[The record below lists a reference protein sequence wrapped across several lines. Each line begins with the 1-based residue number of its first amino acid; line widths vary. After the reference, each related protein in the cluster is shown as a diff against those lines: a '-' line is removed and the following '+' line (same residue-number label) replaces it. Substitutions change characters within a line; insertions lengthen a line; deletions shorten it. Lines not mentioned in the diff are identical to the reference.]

1 MFEVILSKLTHEMES
16 AVVVEWLKAEGDL
29 VEKGEPLL
37 RVETDKATVDMEADA
52 DGCLAG
58 ICVDAGS
65 DVPVGTRLAFLLAD
79 GEKLPADW
87 NAQQAG
93 AGAQAGAATASG
105 SSPRKPA
112 PLAPSEVASRP
123 SPPRRPGLEGDDSPW
138 AGGRIV
144 ATPSARRLSRA
155 HRVDLASVA
164 GSGPG
169 GRIVEADVQAHLSLL
184 ETTAHLER
192 TELLRL
198 DPVGGA
204 AAGEAAPGPYEVLEL
219 TSIERRTGER
229 LQASVREAP
238 FFDLEVD
245 IDMSAA
251 ARQRQETPGLS
262 YTAILLH
269 AVARALVD
277 VPRLNAHFVGG
288 ELRLFPRVDLGVA
301 VATNAGLYVPSI
313 HDAGNKDVA
322 AFEAALSSF
331 REKAKLGRFA
341 PEDLAPATFTVSNLG
356 MYGVDRF
363 RAVINPPQVG
373 ILAIGRIADR
383 PVAENGAVVIRP
395 LSSLTLTVDHRAADG
410 ALAAPFLKQLRSH
423 VED

>member
-29 VEKGEPLL
+29 LEKGEPLL

-52 DGCLAG
+52 DGRLAG

-65 DVPVGTRLAFLLAD
+65 EVPVGTRLAFLLAD
-79 GEKLPADW
+79 GEELPADW

-93 AGAQAGAATASG
+93 AGAQASAATATVPGPSL
-105 SSPRKPA
+105 RKPS
-112 PLAPSEVASRP
+112 PLRPPDPASRP
-123 SPPRRPGLEGDDSPW
+123 SPGGDDSPW

-144 ATPSARRLSRA
+144 ATPSARRFSRA
-155 HRVDLASVA
+155 HRIDLASVA

-184 ETTAHLER
+184 ETTARLER
-192 TELLRL
+192 TEVLRL
-198 DPVGGA
+198 DPAGGA
-204 AAGEAAPGPYEVLEL
+204 VGGEAAPGPYEVLEL

-251 ARQRQETPGLS
+251 ARQRQETSGLS
-262 YTAILLH
+262 YTAILLR

-288 ELRLFPRVDLGVA
+288 ELRLFSRVDLGVA

-322 AFEAALSSF
+322 GFEAALSSF

-383 PVAENGAVVIRP
+383 PVAENGVVVIRP
-395 LSSLTLTVDHRAADG
+395 LSSVTLTVDHRAADG

-423 VED
+423 LEG